1 MPMIRRDVMAEI
13 PNGCAQA
20 VFYEE
25 HESAEKML
33 DIAREGEIKL
43 IIKRIESV
51 PLLSRLLREWLHSLA
66 EIALF
71 YWPNWY
77 NTSLNSSL
85 DRSLSSEAFYKNLV
99 SKNPVPHS
107 ARPILKRWFLKAAQL
122 CQSSKAPLPSGFGQE
137 VQFSQLSLA
146 IAPIRLAMAFYVVD
160 EQAKRE
166 RIEGLAKAATW
177 AAENSNARI
186 AVIVPA
192 AWEQWT
198 ELDAVRRGSI
208 SLAADKPKNILN
220 RLEQAENRGELVP
233 PLDGA
238 PHPASRGEQLL
249 ANKLHRD
256 AELDG
261 LFVFN
266 TPVATIRESRPRVD
280 LLWPEGRVVV
290 EVDGYQYHSDRWR
303 FSADRNRDYELI
315 ISGYLVLRL
324 PHDEVVADPELSL
337 EKIRDIVR
345 FRRGQMRG

>member
-1 MPMIRRDVMAEI
+1 
-13 PNGCAQA
+13 
-20 VFYEE
+20 
-25 HESAEKML
+25 
-33 DIAREGEIKL
+33 
-43 IIKRIESV
+43 
-51 PLLSRLLREWLHSLA
+51 
-66 EIALF
+66 
-71 YWPNWY
+71 
-77 NTSLNSSL
+77 
-85 DRSLSSEAFYKNLV
+85 
-99 SKNPVPHS
+99 
-107 ARPILKRWFLKAAQL
+107 
-122 CQSSKAPLPSGFGQE
+122 
-137 VQFSQLSLA
+137 
-146 IAPIRLAMAFYVVD
+146 MAFYVVD

-220 RLEQAENRGELVP
+220 RLEQAEKRGELVP